1 MALILDLIVQ
11 GAQMMLV
18 LLLAPLLLGYTR
30 KVKAR
35 LLRRRGPPLLQPY
48 RDLIRLCR
56 KEVVLAEN
64 ASWLFRSAPYMI
76 FGATW
81 VAAALVPTFATG
93 LYFSWTADLIAII
106 ALLGTA
112 RLFLALVGMDVGT
125 SFGGIGSSREM
136 LFSSIAE
143 PAMIMIVFTVALVAG
158 STQLSTIADTML
170 TSDIGLRVSLA
181 LALVGLII
189 VALAENARIP
199 VDNPATHLELTM
211 VHEAM
216 VLEYSGR
223 HLAMIELAAALKL
236 LLYTSIIACIFV
248 PWGLASNGAGI
259 TAFAIGLI
267 TYLGKLAVGG
277 FLLAF
282 FETSIAKMRVFRV
295 PEFLGTAL
303 MLGFLGT
310 LLLFVSRSF

>member
-170 TSDIGLRVSLA
+170 TSDIAPRLA
-181 LALVGLII
+181 RSGIVGLII
-189 VALAENARIP
+189 VALAENAYSCRQ
-199 VDNPATHLELTM
+199 PATHLELTM

-216 VLEYSGR
+216 VLEY
-223 HLAMIELAAALKL
+223 LD
-236 LLYTSIIACIFV
+236 
-248 PWGLASNGAGI
+248 
-259 TAFAIGLI
+259 AIW
-267 TYLGKLAVGG
+267 
-277 FLLAF
+277 
-282 FETSIAKMRVFRV
+282 
-295 PEFLGTAL
+295 P
-303 MLGFLGT
+303 
-310 LLLFVSRSF
+310 